1 MALGCTA
8 CEAQESQARARIAA
22 HMQRHTPPPPY
33 TRAPDIHNKGTI
45 ARLGRPLAASPLPS
59 RSARPRVTRHARP
72 LGVRVRVALL
82 PLLFALTIALG
93 WAFDDGLGRHRR
105 RALGAEALEPLQLTT
120 LHDAT
125 RDDRVVVSG
134 HEFLHSSSTLLLEED
149 LEPLRANM
157 SFVLAVTNSTFGA
170 HAVHSDASDGHHA
183 RRCCC

>member
-1 MALGCTA
+1 MVSSSHYE
-8 CEAQESQARARIAA
+8 EATSTDIMRDSGESSTRSRSPHICSAIHPHPLTHA
-22 HMQRHTPPPPY
+22 HQ
-33 TRAPDIHNKGTI
+33 IFKKGTI

-105 RALGAEALEPLQLTT
+105 RALGAEALEPLLLGA

-134 HEFLHSSSTLLLEED
+134 HELLHSSSTLLLEED
-149 LEPLRANM
+149 LEPL
-157 SFVLAVTNSTFGA
+157 L
-170 HAVHSDASDGHHA
+170 
-183 RRCCC
+183 